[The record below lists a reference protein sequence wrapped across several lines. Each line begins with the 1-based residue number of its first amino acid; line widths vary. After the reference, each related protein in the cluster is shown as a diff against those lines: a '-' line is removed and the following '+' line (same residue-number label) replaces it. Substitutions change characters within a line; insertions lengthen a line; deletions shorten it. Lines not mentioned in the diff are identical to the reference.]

1 MKVGFIGT
9 GRMGGAMVRRLL
21 DAKHDVGVYNRTPE
35 KVKPLADAGAKI
47 LSARSPTPR
56 ATATSSTPCWPTTPR
71 WKTSCSERGPA
82 RRAAEGRHPRLRRH
96 PRHSRHPQ
104 DQGGPC
110 RQGPSPGRRP
120 DDGPA
125 GARHR
130 RHRRRVRLRPRRGDG
145 QMQAAVR
152 GARPQDLRGRRRS
165 GGRDRHE
172 DRQQFRA
179 RLRHGGDGRR
189 LRAHAQIRRRRP
201 PCSTT

>member
-21 DAKHDVGVYNRTPE
+21 EAKHDVGVYNRTPE
-35 KVKPLADAGAKI
+35 KAKPLADAGAKI
-47 LSARSPTPR
+47 LASVADAARYGDVVYTML
-56 ATATSSTPCWPTTPR
+56 ADDAALEDVVFQ
-71 WKTSCSERGPA
+71 KGLLDV
-82 RRAAEGRHPRLRRH
+82 AAEGRHPCLRRH
-96 PRHSRHPQ
+96 PRHSGDPQ
-104 DQGGPC
+104 DQGRPR
-110 RQGPSPGRRP
+110 RQGPDPGRRS

-130 RHRRRVRLRPRRGDG
+130 GHRRRVRLRPRRRDG

-152 GARPQDLRGRRRS
+152 RARPQDLRGRRRS
-165 GGRDRHE
+165 GSRDRHE

-189 LRAHAQIRRRRP
+189 LRADPQIRRRHAA
-201 PCSTT
+201 CSTT